1 MAVNPTKIG
10 KYNVEAVI
18 GRGGMGVVF
27 KAVDSQIGRYV
38 AIKMITSGGDE
49 SLIERFK
56 SEAKSTGSLQCPNIV
71 TVYDFGEQDGNPYL
85 VMQFLEG
92 PSLDAM
98 IRKGASLTLPESLG
112 IIIDVC
118 NGLAYAHQRRVIHRD
133 IKPANIIVLQDGIN
147 DGMAVIVD
155 FGIARIVGDTGIT
168 KPNQV
173 IGSIHYM
180 SPEQLQA
187 KELDDRTDIYSIG
200 VVLFQLLTGVLPF
213 DANETAATVQ
223 KILNDFPPPL
233 SAYLKEYPA
242 ELDDIVSRV
251 LAKKRDERYARAQDL
266 AFDLMRVQDQV
277 KSETVNQL
285 VRRAEVAVEQQD
297 WTQAREQLQQVL
309 RIDRHNSRAQK
320 MMSGVHEQLR
330 LRQEIERARA
340 LRNQA
345 NECYMEQRYDD
356 ALHLLDQ
363 AVTLD
368 AKNNDLVA
376 FRDSVQAA
384 KERATRLR
392 RALRRAEAALQDGN
406 IDEAQRAVDDAVKID
421 PQDTQAKALKV
432 VVYQHA
438 EERSRQQQLR
448 KLLDQAREQI
458 AARDLTAAFATLKAA
473 EVLDPSSNE
482 LQTVAKMAASARE
495 QERRRSEAEELC
507 RQVEAA
513 LVQEDYTTA
522 VARAEEGLQKFPHEQ
537 SLVKLKALAEGQRSR
552 VEQKKFV
559 HEQFSAASSLAE
571 SGELAQALAVLDG
584 ALQKVPRNSELE
596 TLRSTLR
603 NRVAEEEAEQR
614 RASVI
619 DASLAK
625 EGRRVLQEQGAL
637 SARVFLDT
645 HAGQY
650 ADLPQIRAL
659 SEAVRAREELDALD
673 GRLAAEPNPVKQ
685 VQFAE
690 EAVRSSPDNP
700 LVQNRLAE
708 RRHVLAQI
716 NAAIERARQFEAA
729 HRLSEAIQE
738 WEQLKKT
745 HPQNPGFESQ
755 IRRLA
760 GLQGQKKSAGTIPA
774 ERPSPMPSDTKPIEP
789 SGSFSATRVLGSRL
803 EDADVTPKSPAPTI
817 AETATD
823 SSETG
828 TTSATTSGTWQRRLS
843 AVDLLRQLANFVEG
857 PKKYLVIAAA
867 VTVVLV
873 SAYLIFGGG
882 GKKPST
888 VKSSAPIEVHITT
901 NPTDA
906 VVTSGSQIVPNGM
919 VSLLPGDSV
928 TVVVARI
935 GYKTKQVEVKQQSD
949 GNVALDP
956 EPLHLS
962 IQTSEKSGT
971 VDLDGKKVADL
982 ADGNLD
988 EYDLVPDGESHEFS
1002 VTANSKQLL
1011 AVQLRAVPG
1020 SLPQV
1025 IAFDAKSLFL
1035 ISSLGNRA
1043 KLYAG
1048 NQLKNI
1054 RLGDQNI
1061 TVSSSGA
1068 DLSLSEQNSEVKF
1081 GEGSGQGAVAIE
1093 NSNAPRLAVYSTN
1106 LGGQVQITS
1115 NVAKATLTVNGT
1127 PVRSQGHGWLVR
1139 KPPGTYTFE
1148 LSAEGYES
1156 QKWTMTLQS
1165 RQVFANKNINLKP
1178 RAKAEVMAS
1187 LAIERGTPEAVVSV
1201 DGNQVGKLDAN
1212 GNLELPNALAE
1223 GQHSIVIA
1231 KANFE
1236 SREFPISVKTPGFR
1250 LVDSKLSAWPNVAFQ
1265 TTTPNVTV
1273 KYQRSGDSQVH
1284 QATASEKLVLQP
1296 GQYEF
1301 TAEASGYQKY
1311 TTKLNLV
1318 SGYEGSIPLKLDP
1331 VPDYQFQDST
1341 QVTHDGPEWIKSK
1354 DPHAFVH
1361 LKPGLLH
1368 ETLIFAKP
1376 GKNLFWNKKVEWE
1389 IEASDNSAHIDY
1401 VLDGQKMVRK
1411 LVIGEEASDI
1421 KETKVDVAAATQSTS
1436 LSVHIQVDRSHVL
1449 ISNDKGVVLDD
1460 YSAGRHNFSGGRI
1473 GIKTESHFVV
1483 RDK

>member
-98 IRKGASLTLPESLG
+98 IKKGASLTLPESLG

-223 KILNDFPPPL
+223 KILNDSPPPL

-368 AKNNDLVA
+368 AKNNDLA
-376 FRDSVQAA
+376 SFRDSVQAA

-406 IDEAQRAVDDAVKID
+406 IDEAQTAVDDAVKID

-432 VVYQHA
+432 IVYKLA

-448 KLLDQAREQI
+448 KLLDQAREEI

-473 EVLDPSSNE
+473 EVLDPTSNE

-495 QERRRSEAEELC
+495 QERRRFEAEELC
-507 RQVEAA
+507 RQIDAA

-522 VARAEEGLQKFPHEQ
+522 VARAEEGVQKFPQEQ
-537 SLVKLKALAEGQRSR
+537 SLVKLKALAEGQRGR

-559 HEQFSAASSLAE
+559 REQFSAASSLAE
-571 SGELAQALAVLDG
+571 SGQLAQALAVLDG

-614 RASVI
+614 SASAI

-645 HAGQY
+645 HAAQY

-659 SEAVRAREELDALD
+659 SDAVRAREELDALD

-690 EAVRSSPDNP
+690 EAVRSSPENP

-708 RRHVLAQI
+708 TRRVLAQI
-716 NAAIERARQFEAA
+716 NAAIERARRFEAA

-760 GLQGQKKSAGTIPA
+760 GLQGQKKSAVTIPA
-774 ERPSPMPSDTKPIEP
+774 EKPSPVPSDAKPTEP
-789 SGSFSATRVLGSRL
+789 YGSFSATRVLGSRFA
-803 EDADVTPKSPAPTI
+803 DADVTSRSPAPTVP
-817 AETATD
+817 
-823 SSETG
+823 ETG
-828 TTSATTSGTWQRRLS
+828 TDSPEAGTTSTTSGTLRRLS
-843 AVDLLRQLANFVEG
+843 AVDLLRRLANLVEG
-857 PKKYLVIAAA
+857 PKKYLVIAAT

-873 SAYLIFGGG
+873 TAYLLFGGG

-888 VKSSAPIEVHITT
+888 AKSSAPIEVHITT

-906 VVTSGSQIVPNGM
+906 VVTSGSQPVLNGIVS
-919 VSLLPGDSV
+919 VVPGDTV
-928 TVVVARI
+928 TVFVARL
-935 GYKTKQVEVKQQSD
+935 GYKTKQMEVKQQSD
-949 GNVALDP
+949 GNIALNP

-962 IQTSEKSGT
+962 IQTPEKSGA
-971 VDLDGKKVADL
+971 VELDGKRVADL

-988 EYDLVPDGESHEFS
+988 EYDLVPDGEHHEFS
-1002 VTANSKQLL
+1002 VTANGKQLL
-1011 AVQLRAVPG
+1011 AVQLQAVPG
-1020 SLPQV
+1020 SLPEV
-1025 IAFDAKSLFL
+1025 NAFNAKGLFL
-1035 ISSLGNRA
+1035 ITSLGNRA

-1048 NQLKNI
+1048 NQLKNV
-1054 RLGDQNI
+1054 RLGDQSI
-1061 TVSSSGA
+1061 AVSSSGA

-1081 GEGSGQGAVAIE
+1081 GEGSGQGRVAIE

-1106 LGGQVQITS
+1106 MGGQIQITS
-1115 NVAKATLTVNGT
+1115 NIAKATLTVNGT
-1127 PVRSQGHGWLVR
+1127 PVKSQGHGWLVN

-1156 QKWTMTLQS
+1156 QKWTMTLLS
-1165 RQVFANKNINLKP
+1165 RQAFANRNVNLKP

-1187 LAIERGTPEAVVSV
+1187 LVIVQGTPEAAVEV
-1201 DGNQVGKLDAN
+1201 DGKTIGRLDAN

-1231 KANFE
+1231 KANFD
-1236 SREFPISVKTPGFR
+1236 SREFPISVKTPEFR
-1250 LVDSKLSAWPNVAFQ
+1250 LVDSKLSAWPNLAFQ

-1273 KYQRSGDSQVH
+1273 KYQRAGDSQVH

-1301 TAEASGYQKY
+1301 TAEAPGYQRY
-1311 TTKLNLV
+1311 TTKLNLAA
-1318 SGYEGSIPLKLDP
+1318 GYEGSIPLKLDP
-1331 VPDYQFQDST
+1331 LPDYPFQDST
-1341 QVTHDGPEWIKSK
+1341 QVIHDGPEWIKSK

-1361 LKPGLLH
+1361 LKPGFLH

-1389 IEASDNSAHIDY
+1389 IESSDSSARIDY

-1421 KETKVDVAAATQSTS
+1421 KETKVDVVAAAQATS
-1436 LSVHIQVDRSHVL
+1436 LSVQIQVDGSHVL

-1460 YSAGRHNFSGGRI
+1460 YSAGRHNFSGGWI

>member
-98 IRKGASLTLPESLG
+98 IKKGASLTLPESLG

-147 DGMAVIVD
+147 DGMAVVVD

-223 KILNDFPPPL
+223 KILNDVPPPL

-297 WTQAREQLQQVL
+297 WTQAREQLQQAL
-309 RIDRHNSRAQK
+309 RIDRHHGRAQK
-320 MMSGVHEQLR
+320 MMSGVHQQLR
-330 LRQEIERARA
+330 LKQEIERARA

-368 AKNNDLVA
+368 PKNNDLVA

-384 KERATRLR
+384 KERASRLR

-406 IDEAQRAVDDAVKID
+406 IDEAQSAVDDAVKID

-432 VVYQHA
+432 IVYKYA

-482 LQTVAKMAASARE
+482 LQTIAKMAASVRE

-507 RQVEAA
+507 RQIEAA

-522 VARAEEGLQKFPHEQ
+522 VARAEEGLQKFPQEQ
-537 SLVKLKALAEGQRSR
+537 SLVKLKALAEGQRGR
-552 VEQKKFV
+552 VEQKKFIR
-559 HEQFSAASSLAE
+559 EQFSAASSLAE
-571 SGELAQALAVLDG
+571 SGQLAQALAVLEG

-614 RASVI
+614 RASAV

-645 HAGQY
+645 HAAQY

-700 LVQNRLAE
+700 LVQNRLGEA
-708 RRHVLAQI
+708 RRVLAQI
-716 NAAIERARQFEAA
+716 NAAIERARRFEAA

-760 GLQGQKKSAGTIPA
+760 GLQGQKKSAVTIPA
-774 ERPSPMPSDTKPIEP
+774 EQPSPVPSDTRPIEP

-803 EDADVTPKSPAPTI
+803 EDPDVTPKSPAPTI
-817 AETATD
+817 PETATD
-823 SSETG
+823 SSETR
-828 TTSATTSGTWQRRLS
+828 TTSATTSGTLRRLS

-857 PKKYLVIAAA
+857 PKKYLVIAAT

-873 SAYLIFGGG
+873 SAYLIFGGSA
-882 GKKPST
+882 KKPST
-888 VKSSAPIEVHITT
+888 AKSSAPIVVHITT

-906 VVTSGSQIVPNGM
+906 VVTSGSQSVPNGII
-919 VSLLPGDSV
+919 SLVPGDSV
-928 TVVVARI
+928 TVVVARL

-949 GNVALDP
+949 GNIALDP

-962 IQTSEKSGT
+962 IQTSEKSGA

-988 EYDLVPDGESHEFS
+988 EYDLVPDGESHEFN
-1002 VTANSKQLL
+1002 VTANGRQLL
-1011 AVQLRAVPG
+1011 SVQLRAVPG

-1025 IAFDAKSLFL
+1025 NAFDAKGLFL
-1035 ISSLGNRA
+1035 ITSLGNRA

-1048 NQLKNI
+1048 NQLKNV

-1061 TVSSSGA
+1061 AVSSSGA

-1081 GEGSGQGAVAIE
+1081 GEGIGQGGVAIE

-1106 LGGQVQITS
+1106 MGGQIQITS

-1127 PVRSQGHGWLVR
+1127 PVKSQGHGWLVSR
-1139 KPPGTYTFE
+1139 PPGTYTFE

-1156 QKWTMTLQS
+1156 QQWTMTLRS
-1165 RQVFANKNINLKP
+1165 RQVLANKNVNLKP

-1187 LAIERGTPEAVVSV
+1187 LVIVRGTPEATVEV
-1201 DGNQVGKLDAN
+1201 DGKTIGRLDAN

-1231 KANFE
+1231 KANFD
-1236 SREFPISVKTPGFR
+1236 SREFPISAKTPEFR

-1273 KYQRSGDSQVH
+1273 KYQRAGDSQVH

-1296 GQYEF
+1296 GQYDF
-1301 TAEASGYQKY
+1301 TAEAPGYQKY

-1318 SGYEGSIPLKLDP
+1318 SGYEGSIPLKPDP

-1341 QVTHDGPEWIKSK
+1341 QVTHDGPEWVKSK

-1361 LKPGLLH
+1361 LKPGFLH
-1368 ETLIFAKP
+1368 ETVIFAKP

-1389 IEASDNSAHIDY
+1389 IEASDSSAHIDY

-1421 KETKVDVAAATQSTS
+1421 KETKVDVVAATQPTS
-1436 LSVHIQVDRSHVL
+1436 LSVHIQVDGSHVL

>member
-1 MAVNPTKIG
+1 
-10 KYNVEAVI
+10 
-18 GRGGMGVVF
+18 
-27 KAVDSQIGRYV
+27 
-38 AIKMITSGGDE
+38 
-49 SLIERFK
+49 
-56 SEAKSTGSLQCPNIV
+56 
-71 TVYDFGEQDGNPYL
+71 
-85 VMQFLEG
+85 
-92 PSLDAM
+92 
-98 IRKGASLTLPESLG
+98 
-112 IIIDVC
+112 
-118 NGLAYAHQRRVIHRD
+118 
-133 IKPANIIVLQDGIN
+133 
-147 DGMAVIVD
+147 
-155 FGIARIVGDTGIT
+155 
-168 KPNQV
+168 
-173 IGSIHYM
+173 
-180 SPEQLQA
+180 
-187 KELDDRTDIYSIG
+187 
-200 VVLFQLLTGVLPF
+200 
-213 DANETAATVQ
+213 
-223 KILNDFPPPL
+223 
-233 SAYLKEYPA
+233 
-242 ELDDIVSRV
+242 
-251 LAKKRDERYARAQDL
+251 
-266 AFDLMRVQDQV
+266 MRVQDQV

-320 MMSGVHEQLR
+320 MMSGVHSKQLR
-330 LRQEIERARA
+330 LQQEIERARA

-368 AKNNDLVA
+368 TKNNDLVT
-376 FRDSVQAA
+376 FRESVQAA
-384 KERATRLR
+384 KERTTRLR

-406 IDEAQRAVDDAVKID
+406 IDEAQSAVDDAVKID
-421 PQDTQAKALKV
+421 PEDTQAKALKV
-432 VVYQHA
+432 IVYKHA

-473 EVLDPSSNE
+473 EVLDPTSNE

-522 VARAEEGLQKFPHEQ
+522 VARAEEGLQKFPQEQ
-537 SLVKLKALAEGQRSR
+537 SLVKLKALAEGQRGR

-559 HEQFSAASSLAE
+559 REQFSAASSLAE
-571 SGELAQALAVLDG
+571 SGQLAEALAVLDG

-645 HAGQY
+645 HAAQY

-659 SEAVRAREELDALD
+659 SDAVRAREELDALD

-708 RRHVLAQI
+708 ARRVLAQI
-716 NAAIERARQFEAA
+716 NAAIERARRFEAA
-729 HRLSEAIQE
+729 QRLSEAIQE

-755 IRRLA
+755 IRRLT
-760 GLQGQKKSAGTIPA
+760 GLQGQKKSAVTIPA
-774 ERPSPMPSDTKPIEP
+774 EQPSPVPSDTGPIEP

-803 EDADVTPKSPAPTI
+803 EDPEVTPKSPAPTI
-817 AETATD
+817 PDTATD

-828 TTSATTSGTWQRRLS
+828 TASATTSGTLRRLS
-843 AVDLLRQLANFVEG
+843 AVDLLRLLANFVEG
-857 PKKYLVIAAA
+857 PKKYLVIAAT

-873 SAYLIFGGG
+873 AAYLIFSDG

-888 VKSSAPIEVHITT
+888 AKSSAPIEVHITA

-906 VVTSGSQIVPNGM
+906 VVTSGSQLVPNGI
-919 VSLLPGDSV
+919 VSLVPGDIV
-928 TVVVARI
+928 TVVVARL

-949 GNVALDP
+949 GNIALDP

-962 IQTSEKSGT
+962 IQTSEKTGT
-971 VDLDGKKVADL
+971 VELDGKKVADL

-1002 VTANSKQLL
+1002 VTANGKQLL

-1020 SLPQV
+1020 SPPQV
-1025 IAFDAKSLFL
+1025 HAFDAKGLFL
-1035 ISSLGNRA
+1035 ITSLGNRA

-1048 NQLKNI
+1048 NQLKNV

-1061 TVSSSGA
+1061 AVSSSGV

-1081 GEGSGQGAVAIE
+1081 GEGSGQGGVAIE

-1106 LGGQVQITS
+1106 MGGQIQITS
-1115 NVAKATLTVNGT
+1115 NVAKASLTVNGT
-1127 PVRSQGHGWLVR
+1127 PVKSQGHGWLVS

-1156 QKWTMTLQS
+1156 QKWTMTLLS

-1187 LAIERGTPEAVVSV
+1187 LVIVHGTPEATVEV
-1201 DGNQVGKLDAN
+1201 DGKTIGRLDAN

-1231 KANFE
+1231 KANFD
-1236 SREFPISVKTPGFR
+1236 SREFPISAKTPEFR
-1250 LVDSKLSAWPNVAFQ
+1250 LVDSKLSAWPSLAFQ

-1284 QATASEKLVLQP
+1284 QATTSEKLVLQP

-1301 TAEASGYQKY
+1301 TAEAPGYQKY
-1311 TTKLNLV
+1311 TTKLSLV
-1318 SGYEGSIPLKLDP
+1318 SGYEGGIPLKLDP

-1361 LKPGLLH
+1361 LRPGFLH

-1421 KETKVDVAAATQSTS
+1421 KETKVDVAAATQPTS
-1436 LSVHIQVDRSHVL
+1436 LSVHIQVDGSHVL

-1460 YSAGRHNFSGGRI
+1460 YSAGRHNFSGGKI

>member
-98 IRKGASLTLPESLG
+98 IKKGASLTLPESLG
-112 IIIDVC
+112 VIIDVC

-223 KILNDFPPPL
+223 KILNDSPPPL

-345 NECYMEQRYDD
+345 NECYMEQQYDD

-368 AKNNDLVA
+368 AKNNDLA
-376 FRDSVQAA
+376 SFRESVQAA

-392 RALRRAEAALQDGN
+392 RALRRAEAALHDGN
-406 IDEAQRAVDDAVKID
+406 IDEAQTAVDDAVKID

-432 VVYQHA
+432 IVYKHA

-448 KLLDQAREQI
+448 KLLDRAREQI
-458 AARDLTAAFATLKAA
+458 VARDLTTAFATLKAA
-473 EVLDPSSNE
+473 EVLDPTSNE

-507 RQVEAA
+507 RQIEAA

-522 VARAEEGLQKFPHEQ
+522 VARAEEGLQKFPQEQ
-537 SLVKLKALAEGQRSR
+537 SLVKLKALAEGQRGR

-559 HEQFSAASSLAE
+559 REQFSAASSLAE
-571 SGELAQALAVLDG
+571 SGQLAQALAVLDG
-584 ALQKVPRNSELE
+584 ALQKVPRNGELE

-603 NRVAEEEAEQR
+603 NRVAEDEAEQR
-614 RASVI
+614 RASAI

-645 HAGQY
+645 HAAQY

-659 SEAVRAREELDALD
+659 SDAVRAREELDALD

-685 VQFAE
+685 VHFAE
-690 EAVRSSPDNP
+690 EAVRSSPENP

-708 RRHVLAQI
+708 TRRVLAQI
-716 NAAIERARQFEAA
+716 NAAIERARRFEAA

-774 ERPSPMPSDTKPIEP
+774 EQPSPIEP

-803 EDADVTPKSPAPTI
+803 EDPDVTPKSPAPTI
-817 AETATD
+817 PDTATD

-828 TTSATTSGTWQRRLS
+828 TTSATTSGTLRRVS

-857 PKKYLVIAAA
+857 PKKYLVIAAT

-873 SAYLIFGGG
+873 SAYLIFGSG

-888 VKSSAPIEVHITT
+888 AKSSAPTEVHITT

-906 VVTSGSQIVPNGM
+906 VVTSGSQLVPNGI
-919 VSLLPGDSV
+919 VSLVPGDSV
-928 TVVVARI
+928 TVVVARL

-949 GNVALDP
+949 GNIALDP

-962 IQTSEKSGT
+962 IQTSEKNGT

-1002 VTANSKQLL
+1002 VTANGKQLL
-1011 AVQLRAVPG
+1011 TVQLRAVPG

-1025 IAFDAKSLFL
+1025 NAFDAKGLFL
-1035 ISSLGNRA
+1035 ITSLGNRA

-1048 NQLKNI
+1048 NQLKNV

-1061 TVSSSGA
+1061 AVSSSGA

-1081 GEGSGQGAVAIE
+1081 GEGSGQGGVAIE
-1093 NSNAPRLAVYSTN
+1093 TSNAPRLAVYSTN
-1106 LGGQVQITS
+1106 MGGQVQITS

-1127 PVRSQGHGWLVR
+1127 PVKSQGHGWLVS

-1156 QKWTMTLQS
+1156 QKWTMILLS
-1165 RQVFANKNINLKP
+1165 RQIVANKNVNLKP

-1187 LAIERGTPEAVVSV
+1187 LVIERGTPEAVVSV
-1201 DGNQVGKLDAN
+1201 DGSQIGRLDAN

-1231 KANFE
+1231 KANFD
-1236 SREFPISVKTPGFR
+1236 SREFPTSVKTPEFR

-1265 TTTPNVTV
+1265 TTSPNVTV

-1301 TAEASGYQKY
+1301 TAEAPGYQKY

-1331 VPDYQFQDST
+1331 VQDYQFQDST
-1341 QVTHDGPEWIKSK
+1341 QVTHDGPEWTKSK

-1361 LKPGLLH
+1361 LKPGFLH

-1376 GKNLFWNKKVEWE
+1376 GRNLFWNKKVEWE
-1389 IEASDNSAHIDY
+1389 IEASGSSAHIDY

-1421 KETKVDVAAATQSTS
+1421 KETKVDVVAAAQATS
-1436 LSVHIQVDRSHVL
+1436 LSVHIQVDGSHVL

-1460 YSAGRHNFSGGRI
+1460 YNAGRHNFSGGRI

>member
-98 IRKGASLTLPESLG
+98 IKKGASLTLPESLG
-112 IIIDVC
+112 VVIDVC

-223 KILNDFPPPL
+223 KILNDSPPPL

-277 KSETVNQL
+277 KSETVSQL

-330 LRQEIERARA
+330 LQQEIERARA

-368 AKNNDLVA
+368 AKNNDLVT
-376 FRDSVQAA
+376 FRESVQAA
-384 KERATRLR
+384 KERTTRLR

-406 IDEAQRAVDDAVKID
+406 IDEAQSAVDDAVKID
-421 PQDTQAKALKV
+421 PEDTQAKALKV
-432 VVYQHA
+432 IVYKHA

-473 EVLDPSSNE
+473 EVLDPTSNE

-507 RQVEAA
+507 RQIEAA

-522 VARAEEGLQKFPHEQ
+522 VARAEEGLQKFPQEQ
-537 SLVKLKALAEGQRSR
+537 SLVKLKALAEGQRGR

-559 HEQFSAASSLAE
+559 REQFSAASSLAE
-571 SGELAQALAVLDG
+571 SGQLAEALAVLDG

-645 HAGQY
+645 HAAQY

-659 SEAVRAREELDALD
+659 SDAVRAREELDALD

-708 RRHVLAQI
+708 ARRVLAQI
-716 NAAIERARQFEAA
+716 NAAIERARRFEAA

-755 IRRLA
+755 IRRLT
-760 GLQGQKKSAGTIPA
+760 GLQGQKKSAVTIPA
-774 ERPSPMPSDTKPIEP
+774 EQPSPVPSDPGPIEP

-803 EDADVTPKSPAPTI
+803 EDPDVTPKRPAPTI
-817 AETATD
+817 PDTATD

-828 TTSATTSGTWQRRLS
+828 TASATTSGTLRRLS
-843 AVDLLRQLANFVEG
+843 AVDLLRLLANFVEG
-857 PKKYLVIAAA
+857 PKKYLVIAAT

-873 SAYLIFGGG
+873 AAYLIFGGG

-888 VKSSAPIEVHITT
+888 AKSSAPIEVHITA

-906 VVTSGSQIVPNGM
+906 VVTSGSQLVPNGI
-919 VSLLPGDSV
+919 VSLVPGDIV
-928 TVVVARI
+928 TVVVARL

-949 GNVALDP
+949 GNIALDP

-962 IQTSEKSGT
+962 VQTSEKTGT
-971 VDLDGKKVADL
+971 VELDGKKVADL

-1002 VTANSKQLL
+1002 VTANGKQLL

-1020 SLPQV
+1020 SPPQV
-1025 IAFDAKSLFL
+1025 HAFDAKGLFL
-1035 ISSLGNRA
+1035 ITSLGNRA

-1048 NQLKNI
+1048 NQLKNV

-1061 TVSSSGA
+1061 AVSSSGV

-1081 GEGSGQGAVAIE
+1081 GEGSGQGGVAIE
-1093 NSNAPRLAVYSTN
+1093 TSNAPRLAVYSTN
-1106 LGGQVQITS
+1106 MGGQIQITS
-1115 NVAKATLTVNGT
+1115 NVAKASLTVNGT
-1127 PVRSQGHGWLVR
+1127 PVKSQGHGWLVS

-1156 QKWTMTLQS
+1156 QKWTMTLLS
-1165 RQVFANKNINLKP
+1165 RQVFANKNVNLKP

-1187 LAIERGTPEAVVSV
+1187 LVIVHGTPEATVEV
-1201 DGNQVGKLDAN
+1201 DGKTIGRLDAN

-1231 KANFE
+1231 KANFD
-1236 SREFPISVKTPGFR
+1236 SREFPISAKMPEFR
-1250 LVDSKLSAWPNVAFQ
+1250 LMDSKLSAWPSLAFQ

-1284 QATASEKLVLQP
+1284 QATTSEKLVLQP

-1301 TAEASGYQKY
+1301 TAEAPGYQKY
-1311 TTKLNLV
+1311 TAKLSLV
-1318 SGYEGSIPLKLDP
+1318 SGYEGGIPLKLDP

-1361 LKPGLLH
+1361 LRPGFLH

-1421 KETKVDVAAATQSTS
+1421 KETKVDVAAATQPTS
-1436 LSVHIQVDRSHVL
+1436 LSVHIQVDGSHVL

-1460 YSAGRHNFSGGRI
+1460 YSAGRHNFSGGKI